1 MAKKRVSFEAKKA
14 IKESR
19 IVRFNTKQGE
29 VSFKAKVEVSKP
41 VRVNFT
47 ARDKKK

>member
-1 MAKKRVSFEAKKA
+1 MTQKKVSFEAKKTM
-14 IKESR
+14 KESR
-19 IVRFNTKQGE
+19 IIRFNTKQGE

-47 ARDKKK
+47 VRNKKK